1 VPRLVGSGHEVHGM
15 TRSDSKRSMLS
26 GLGAT
31 PVVADELDPDQ
42 VTQAVRRAKPDVIV
56 HQLTALAGVMTYSE
70 RDAAPTTGCGPKGR
84 IACFRPERRWR
95 CHGLSRRR
103 WRPTAHTPAPAVR

>member
-1 VPRLVGSGHEVHGM
+1 VPRLLGPGHEVYEM

-31 PVVADELDPDQ
+31 PVVKDALDPDQ
-42 VTQAVRRAKPDVIV
+42 VAEAVRRARPDVIV
-56 HQLTALAGVMTYSE
+56 HQLTALAGVMSYSE
-70 RDAAPTTGCGPKGR
+70 RDAAPTNWLQAEGKDYLL
-84 IACFRPERRWR
+84 RPERRSR

-103 WRPTAHTPAPAVR
+103 CGASAR